1 LRETQRLK
9 NGKKLEKKSCMANKE
24 IKIMSVLRL
33 KPIIKKALQQL
44 FQVNILSIRTSMQPV
59 KKRRVGTKS
68 GARRTYKK
76 AFIKLIDGES
86 INLFPES

>member
-1 LRETQRLK
+1 
-9 NGKKLEKKSCMANKE
+9 
-24 IKIMSVLRL
+24 
-33 KPIIKKALQQL
+33 
-44 FQVNILSIRTSMQPV
+44 MQPV